1 MELLVV
7 VDDGFLGGDFLEER
21 DDGGCLLL
29 LPC

>member
-21 DDGGCLLL
+21 DDGGCLL
-29 LPC
+29 PC

>member
-1 MELLVV
+1 MELLV

-21 DDGGCLLL
+21 DDGDCLLL

>member
-1 MELLVV
+1 MELLVVV

-21 DDGGCLLL
+21 DGCLLL